1 MRLPPFEN
9 YFGHRT
15 GMLWA
20 EWVDS
25 KGASGVEPPDFVK
38 QIVED
43 INAFQSAPAGSD
55 AFKAAGARMVE
66 NLTGNLLFIGTAL
79 TPDPIYRRNA
89 LRNFVEFKTASYE
102 YYRTFPYRPQ
112 QWFFDE

>member
-1 MRLPPFEN
+1 
-9 YFGHRT
+9 
-15 GMLWA
+15 MLWA

-25 KGASGVEPPDFVK
+25 KGAGGVEPPEYVK
-38 QIVED
+38 QILED

-89 LRNFVEFKTASYE
+89 LKNFVEFLQMI
-102 YYRTFPYRPQ
+102 FPSITGDTEDIVDVRADV
-112 QWFFDE
+112 F